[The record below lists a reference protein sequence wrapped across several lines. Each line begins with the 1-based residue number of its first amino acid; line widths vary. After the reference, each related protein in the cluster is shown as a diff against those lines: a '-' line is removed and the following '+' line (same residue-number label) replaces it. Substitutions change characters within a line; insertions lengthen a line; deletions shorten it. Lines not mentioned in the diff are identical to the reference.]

1 MLWGKLRS
9 IEKLFSSINKSIEYS
24 NEQYIMPYV
33 NIISTYLS
41 LNDLFTAFE
50 YLEEIWAVKPKPKNL
65 KKILRYWGFNQMTEH
80 KSIKKIIISF
90 ENKEFNEGVDLIN
103 EIYPKYP
110 KNIILN
116 WYLGLNYMKLANED
130 LAIKYFK

>member
-1 MLWGKLRS
+1 
-9 IEKLFSSINKSIEYS
+9 
-24 NEQYIMPYV
+24 
-33 NIISTYLS
+33 
-41 LNDLFTAFE
+41 
-50 YLEEIWAVKPKPKNL
+50 
-65 KKILRYWGFNQMTEH
+65 MTEH